1 MSAYSTGQ
9 APTGRASTGRAIDDA
24 RLLDGVLFRRVWA
37 WLIDLLLVGGIVA
50 VLWVVLVGFGLLT
63 LGLGLPLLGLL
74 PVVPLAYHVLFVA
87 SRRSATPG
95 QVMMD
100 LSVRRDQ
107 DLGRP
112 SLLQAVLFTAGLW
125 LTLGAGVVWLAAAL
139 LTTRHRTLHDLV
151 SGLVVVR
158 ARALD
163 GALTAPAD
171 FGNMGRGSGYA

>member
-1 MSAYSTGQ
+1 MSAYPAGY
-9 APTGRASTGRAIDDA
+9 AADDA
-24 RLLDGVLFRRVWA
+24 PLLEGVLFRRVWA

-50 VLWVVLVGFGLLT
+50 VLWVVLFGFGLLT

-87 SRRSATPG
+87 SARSATPG

-100 LSVRRDQ
+100 LTVRRDQ

-112 SLLQAVLFTAGLW
+112 SLLQAILFTAGLW

-151 SGLVVVR
+151 SGVVVVR
-158 ARALD
+158 SRALD

-171 FGNMGRGSGYA
+171 FGNMPRGSGYA

>member
-1 MSAYSTGQ
+1 MSAYSNEQ
-9 APTGRASTGRAIDDA
+9 AIDDA
-24 RLLDGVLFRRVWA
+24 PLLEGVLFRRVWA

-74 PVVPLAYHVLFVA
+74 PIVPLAYHILFVA
-87 SRRSATPG
+87 GERSATPG
-95 QVMMD
+95 QAMMD
-100 LSVRRDQ
+100 LAVRRDQ

-112 SLLQAVLFTAGLW
+112 SLLQAILFTAGLW

-151 SGLVVVR
+151 SGVVVVR
-158 ARALD
+158 ARVLD
-163 GALTAPAD
+163 GTLTAPAN
-171 FGNMGRGSGYA
+171 FGNMRRGSGYA

>member
-1 MSAYSTGQ
+1 MSAYSTGHVL
-9 APTGRASTGRAIDDA
+9 DDA
-24 RLLDGVLFRRVWA
+24 PLLEGVLFRRVWA

-74 PVVPLAYHVLFVA
+74 PIVPLAYHVLFVA
-87 SRRSATPG
+87 GRRSATPG

-100 LSVRRDQ
+100 LAVRRDQ

-112 SLLQAVLFTAGLW
+112 SLLQAILFTAGLW

-151 SGLVVVR
+151 SGVVVVR
-158 ARALD
+158 AHALG

>member
-9 APTGRASTGRAIDDA
+9 ASTGHAPNGRTLDDA
-24 RLLDGVLFRRVWA
+24 PLLEGVLFRRVCA

-63 LGLGLPLLGLL
+63 LGLGMPLLGLL
-74 PVVPLAYHVLFVA
+74 PVVPLAYHILFVA
-87 SRRSATPG
+87 SARSATPG
-95 QVMMD
+95 QAMMD

-107 DLGRP
+107 DLGQP
-112 SLLQAVLFTAGLW
+112 SLLQAILFTAGLW
-125 LTLGAGVVWLAAAL
+125 LTLGAGVVWLGAAL
-139 LTTRHRTLHDLV
+139 LTQRNRTLHDLV

>member
-1 MSAYSTGQ
+1 MSAYSFGQAFTGQ
-9 APTGRASTGRAIDDA
+9 GMDDA
-24 RLLDGVLFRRVWA
+24 PLLDGVLFRRVCA

-74 PVVPLAYHVLFVA
+74 PVVPLAYHILFVA
-87 SRRSATPG
+87 GARSATPG

-100 LSVRRDQ
+100 LTVRRDQ

-151 SGLVVVR
+151 SGVVVVR

-171 FGNMGRGSGYA
+171 FGNMGRGTGYA

>member
-1 MSAYSTGQ
+1 MSAYSTGH
-9 APTGRASTGRAIDDA
+9 APTGQAMDDA
-24 RLLDGVLFRRVWA
+24 PLLEGVLFRRVCA
-37 WLIDLLLVGGIVA
+37 WLIDFLLVGGVVA
-50 VLWVVLVGFGLLT
+50 VLWVALVGFGLLT
-63 LGLGLPLLGLL
+63 LGLGLPLLGVL
-74 PVVPLAYHVLFVA
+74 PVVPLAYHILFVA
-87 SRRSATPG
+87 SPRSATPG

-100 LSVRRDQ
+100 LSVRRDG

-112 SLLQAVLFTAGLW
+112 SLLQAILFTAGLW

-151 SGLVVVR
+151 SSLVVVR

-171 FGNMGRGSGYA
+171 FGNMHRGSGYA

>member
-1 MSAYSTGQ
+1 MSAYSARHAPIGQ
-9 APTGRASTGRAIDDA
+9 AMDEAP
-24 RLLDGVLFRRVWA
+24 LLEGVLFRRVCAWA
-37 WLIDLLLVGGIVA
+37 IDLLLVGGVVA

-87 SRRSATPG
+87 SGRSATPG
-95 QVMMD
+95 QVMTD
-100 LSVRRDQ
+100 LTVRRAL

-112 SLLQAVLFTAGLW
+112 SLLQAILFTAGLW

-139 LTTRHRTLHDLV
+139 LTTRHRTLHDLA
-151 SGLVVVR
+151 SGVVVVR

-163 GALTAPAD
+163 AALGGALTAPAD

>member
-1 MSAYSTGQ
+1 MSAYSDGHI
-9 APTGRASTGRAIDDA
+9 SDDA
-24 RLLDGVLFRRVWA
+24 LLLDGVVFRRVCA
-37 WLIDLLLVGGIVA
+37 WLIDLVLVGGMVA
-50 VLWVVLVGFGLLT
+50 VLWVVLAGFGLLT

-74 PVVPLAYHVLFVA
+74 PVVPLAYHILFVA

-95 QVMMD
+95 QVAMD
-100 LSVRRDQ
+100 LAVRRDV

-151 SGLVVVR
+151 SGVVVVR
-158 ARALD
+158 ARALEET
-163 GALTAPAD
+163 LTAPAD
-171 FGNMGRGSGYA
+171 FGNMRRGTGYA

>member
-1 MSAYSTGQ
+1 MSAY
-9 APTGRASTGRAIDDA
+9 PTGHVLDDA
-24 RLLDGVLFRRVWA
+24 PLLEGVLLRRVWA

-87 SRRSATPG
+87 GGRSATPG

-100 LSVRRDQ
+100 LVVRRDQ

-112 SLLQAVLFTAGLW
+112 SLLQAILFTAGLW

-151 SGLVVVR
+151 SGVVVVR

-171 FGNMGRGSGYA
+171 FGNMPRGSGYA

>member
-1 MSAYSTGQ
+1 MSAYSAGQ
-9 APTGRASTGRAIDDA
+9 AIDEA
-24 RLLDGVLFRRVWA
+24 PLLDGVLFRRVCA
-37 WLIDLLLVGGIVA
+37 WLIDLLLAGGIAA

-74 PVVPLAYHVLFVA
+74 PVVPLAYHILFVA
-87 SRRSATPG
+87 GGGSATPG
-95 QVMMD
+95 QAMMD
-100 LSVRRDQ
+100 LCVRRDQ

-125 LTLGAGVVWLAAAL
+125 LTLGAGMVWLAAAL
-139 LTTRHRTLHDLV
+139 LTTRHRALHDLA

-158 ARALD
+158 ARALE

>member
-9 APTGRASTGRAIDDA
+9 AMDEAP
-24 RLLDGVLFRRVWA
+24 LLEGVLFRRVWA

-74 PVVPLAYHVLFVA
+74 PAVPVAYHVLFVA
-87 SRRSATPG
+87 SARSATPG
-95 QVMMD
+95 QAMMD
-100 LSVRRDQ
+100 LTVRRDQ

-151 SGLVVVR
+151 SGVVVIR

-171 FGNMGRGSGYA
+171 FGNMRRGTGYA

>member
-1 MSAYSTGQ
+1 MSAYSAEQG
-9 APTGRASTGRAIDDA
+9 SSDA
-24 RLLDGVLFRRVWA
+24 RLFEGVLFRRVWA

-63 LGLGLPLLGLL
+63 LGLGMPLLGLL

-87 SRRSATPG
+87 APRSATPG

-151 SGLVVVR
+151 SGVVVVR
-158 ARALD
+158 SRALD
-163 GALTAPAD
+163 GTLTGTAD
-171 FGNMGRGSGYA
+171 FGNMRRGSGYA

>member
-1 MSAYSTGQ
+1 MSAYSAEQG
-9 APTGRASTGRAIDDA
+9 SSDA
-24 RLLDGVLFRRVWA
+24 RLFEGVLFRRVWA

-63 LGLGLPLLGLL
+63 LGLGMPLLGLL
-74 PVVPLAYHVLFVA
+74 PVVPLVYHVLFVA
-87 SRRSATPG
+87 GPRSATPG

-151 SGLVVVR
+151 SGVVVVR
-158 ARALD
+158 SRALD
-163 GALTAPAD
+163 GTLTGTAD
-171 FGNMGRGSGYA
+171 FGNMRRGSGYA

>member
-1 MSAYSTGQ
+1 MNAFSAEP
-9 APTGRASTGRAIDDA
+9 AMDDA
-24 RLLDGVLFRRVWA
+24 PLLDGVLFRRVCA
-37 WLIDLLLVGGIVA
+37 WLIDFVLAGGMVA

-95 QVMMD
+95 QVAMD
-100 LSVRRDQ
+100 LSVRRDG

-158 ARALD
+158 ARALN
-163 GALTAPAD
+163 GALTMPAD
-171 FGNMGRGSGYA
+171 FGNMRRGTGYA

>member
-9 APTGRASTGRAIDDA
+9 APPGQAMDDA
-24 RLLDGVLFRRVWA
+24 PLLDGVLFRRVCA
-37 WLIDLLLVGGIVA
+37 WVIDLLLVGGIVA
-50 VLWVVLVGFGLLT
+50 VLWVVLVAFGLLT
-63 LGLGLPLLGLL
+63 LGLGMPLLGLL
-74 PVVPLAYHVLFVA
+74 PVVPLAYHILFVA
-87 SRRSATPG
+87 SAQSATPG
-95 QVMMD
+95 QSMMD
-100 LSVRRDQ
+100 LSVRQDQ

-125 LTLGAGVVWLAAAL
+125 LTLGAGVVWLGAAL

-163 GALTAPAD
+163 GALDGTLTGPAD
-171 FGNMGRGSGYA
+171 FGNMGRGSGYV